1 MAHAKAHGSTDQL
14 FQPYFMGKKDYKLFM
29 MYKQFATQ
37 DMYNT
42 WHGLRRAVKDK
53 SFDKVSGAVVT
64 TFISGAGNVTGKVYK
79 FGKWTFA
86 VGGILYMFNS
96 LTNAGID
103 PEDMDDEE
111 GGHWFVK
118 KLFATL
124 ERSEFG
130 GIARDI
136 WTLAQG
142 ELPYG
147 AGVTTGMQQIA
158 EFGALFLEG
167 GKVLIKDIGDP
178 VSMYKSGGFGRFL
191 IQRTPLGETV
201 EETIGN
207 MFATF
212 RRISSPYEK
221 YAIPYIDVTKTIR
234 VYEDSFRKYHG
245 DVTSGEFPSG
255 IKTVHLKDM
264 EITFKRIRV
273 DEKGN
278 VKDASTITDFMDAIV
293 STYNTS
299 YEMHI
304 RLHAKKIDEHGVSK
318 DAREFALQTITAKL
332 KSLHPI
338 LNGNGIYQDEKKL
351 DEARG
356 RDAFYLTPREKFY
369 EFMRQKAINQHNPE
383 NTYTDVMVKG
393 EKMYN
398 ARIDAVLL
406 NWDIYLKENIKSD
419 DYKHLLTLKPMIID
433 KIGDK
438 YKLAFNKM

>member
-1 MAHAKAHGSTDQL
+1 
-14 FQPYFMGKKDYKLFM
+14 
-29 MYKQFATQ
+29 
-37 DMYNT
+37 
-42 WHGLRRAVKDK
+42 
-53 SFDKVSGAVVT
+53 
-64 TFISGAGNVTGKVYK
+64 
-79 FGKWTFA
+79 
-86 VGGILYMFNS
+86 
-96 LTNAGID
+96 
-103 PEDMDDEE
+103 
-111 GGHWFVK
+111 
-118 KLFATL
+118 
-124 ERSEFG
+124 
-130 GIARDI
+130 
-136 WTLAQG
+136 
-142 ELPYG
+142 
-147 AGVTTGMQQIA
+147 
-158 EFGALFLEG
+158 
-167 GKVLIKDIGDP
+167 
-178 VSMYKSGGFGRFL
+178 
-191 IQRTPLGETV
+191 
-201 EETIGN
+201 

-221 YAIPYIDVTKTIR
+221 YAIPYIDVTKTIGD
-234 VYEDSFRKYHG
+234 YENSFRKYHG

-264 EITFKRIRV
+264 DITFKRIRV

-438 YKLAFNKM
+438 YKLAFNEMEAVRDSMIAEIGIDAYSRKRKYAMYPTAAQLGDWLPMYPKPVFWKGYWEGYLNREMFESLKLDAEKIYKEELNK